1 MGLLDSVMGSV
12 TGQLGQEGN
21 LLKILGGLLANNSEL
36 GGLAGL
42 VEKFNQAGMGN
53 IINSWI
59 GSGEKLPISGEQIS
73 TVLGSGVIGNIATQL
88 GIDPA
93 QVSNQISQVLPG
105 LINKLTP
112 GGVAPEGGLGNAS
125 DLIGK
130 LGGFLKS

>member
-12 TGQLGQEGN
+12 TGQLSQEGN
-21 LLKILGGLLANNSEL
+21 LLKILSELLANNSEL

-73 TVLGSGVIGNIATQL
+73 SVLGSSVIGNIATQL

-130 LGGFLKS
+130 LGGFLKG

>member
-1 MGLLDSVMGSV
+1 MGLLDSVVGSV

-21 LLKILGGLLANNSEL
+21 LLKILSGFLANNSEL

-88 GIDPA
+88 GMDPA

-112 GGVAPEGGLGNAS
+112 AGVAPEGGLGNAS